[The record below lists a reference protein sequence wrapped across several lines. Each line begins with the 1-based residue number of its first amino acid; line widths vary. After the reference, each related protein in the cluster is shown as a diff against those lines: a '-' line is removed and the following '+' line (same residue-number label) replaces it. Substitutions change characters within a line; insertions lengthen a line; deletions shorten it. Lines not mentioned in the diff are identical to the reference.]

1 MCLFLAP
8 LQHFLK
14 MEAKRQRALDLSH
27 AGFGV
32 KTISG
37 TLNMPISTVYRVL
50 KVGVAKRKPR
60 GSPTNKKVTPKFLQR
75 LKRTVEAVPT
85 DSIRKVA
92 KKLNVDKRTAR
103 RSLKLIGKRSVV
115 RPPRQLLTER
125 AKKLRVERGRR
136 LLNRLK
142 SLAPSTVKIFS
153 DKKLFTV
160 DQSYNRRN
168 NCQIVSIGEKGE
180 HVSRSKHPA
189 SVMFLGIVA
198 SNGKKCPPIFIP
210 EGLKVNSEA
219 YIDILRTRVL
229 PWLKRT
235 FPRKNYI
242 YQQDGAPAHTSNKT
256 QTWIASNFAGF
267 WEKSLWPPNSPDL
280 NPLDFSIWS
289 VIEDKA
295 CKTPHSSLAD
305 LKVSVA
311 KAWKAMKSEY
321 IIKTCRD
328 FRPRLERVIELEG
341 GLIE

>member
-1 MCLFLAP
+1 
-8 LQHFLK
+8 

-27 AGFGV
+27 AGFDA

-50 KVGVAKRKPR
+50 KVGVAKRKSR
-60 GSPTNKKVTPKFLQR
+60 GSPANKKVTPTFLQR
-75 LKRTVEAVPT
+75 LKRTVEAKPT

-92 KKLNVDKRTAR
+92 KKLDVDERTVR
-103 RSLKLIGKRSVV
+103 RSLKMIGKRSVV
-115 RPPRQLLTER
+115 RPLHQLLTER
-125 AKKLRVERGRR
+125 AKKSRLERGRQ

-142 SLAPSTVKIFS
+142 SMPPSTVKIFS

-168 NCQIVSIGEKGE
+168 HRQIVSIGDKGD
-180 HVSRSKHPA
+180 HVSRTKHPA

-198 SNGKKCPPIFIP
+198 SNGKKCSPIFIP

-219 YIDILRTRVL
+219 YLSILETRVL
-229 PWLKRT
+229 PWLKRN
-235 FPRKNYI
+235 FPQKNYI
-242 YQQDGAPAHTSNKT
+242 FQQDGAPAHTSNKT
-256 QTWIASNFAGF
+256 QEWIRSNFAGF

-280 NPLDFSIWS
+280 NPLDYSIWS
-289 VIEDKA
+289 VVEEKA
-295 CKTPHSSLAD
+295 CRTPHSSLAD

-311 KAWKAMKSEY
+311 KAWNSMKSEY

-328 FRPRLERVIELEG
+328 FRPRLERMIELEG